1 VSRRPVRETAATDTE
16 VRDEDWY
23 ARELRGETHAQ
34 VAFVDVDMTEVV
46 TESSVFDGCT
56 FRGVRFNASTHTDS
70 AFLNCTFRSCT
81 FFDTTFT
88 RCKAV
93 GSTFDRCTFSSLS
106 VVGGDWSFAGL
117 AGADLRKVRFDGTRL
132 READLT
138 DARGEG
144 MLLRDVDLT
153 SAWLHGADLSRAD
166 LRGAELATIDPSTV
180 TLTGALIGPEQ
191 AVALAEALGL
201 EVRTD

>member
-1 VSRRPVRETAATDTE
+1 VTRRPQRSETGTESE

-23 ARELRGETHAQ
+23 AREVRGEKHER
-34 VAFVDVDMTEVV
+34 VAFVDVDMTEVL

-56 FRGVRFNASTHTDS
+56 FRGVRFNASRHVES

-81 FFDTTFT
+81 FFDTSFV
-88 RCKAV
+88 RCKMV
-93 GSTFDRCTFSSLS
+93 GSTFDRCTFSSLEAT
-106 VVGGDWSFAGL
+106 GGDWSFVGL

-138 DARGEG
+138 DARAEG
-144 MLLRDVDLT
+144 TLLRDVDLT

-191 AVALAEALGL
+191 AVAIAEALGL
-201 EVRTD
+201 EVRLD

>member
-1 VSRRPVRETAATDTE
+1 MSRRPVRETPSIDSE

-23 ARELRGETHAQ
+23 GRALSAETHTR
-34 VAFVDVDMTEVV
+34 VAFVDVDMTEVL

-56 FRGVRFNASTHTDS
+56 FRGVRFNASRHVES

-81 FFDTTFT
+81 FFDTSFV
-88 RCKAV
+88 RCKMV
-93 GSTFDRCTFSSLS
+93 GSTFDRCTFSSLEAT
-106 VVGGDWSFAGL
+106 GGDWSFVGL

-138 DARGEG
+138 DARAEG
-144 MLLRDVDLT
+144 TQLRDVDLT

-166 LRGAELATIDPSTV
+166 LRGAELATIEPSTV
-180 TLTGALIGPEQ
+180 TLTGAVIGPEQ
-191 AVALAEALGL
+191 AVAIAEALGL